1 MDHRVAVIIKLTW
14 SVELFYLA
22 KWCHRYIPSFPH
34 FLLSPS
40 FFHEQVLYTLSI
52 IFTNI
57 SFFSFGE
64 PVIIKRRI
72 DIHSLSLSL
81 KNTIHF
87 LLFVSLFISKYRLKN
102 KTQLSKRAYWCHNP
116 LHLNIRCDML
126 QFVVCSQEANTHIH
140 TSVHVA
146 LKSCTKFNY
155 RDLSYPKRG
164 APGNTVT
171 TLLV

>member
-1 MDHRVAVIIKLTW
+1 M
-14 SVELFYLA
+14 A
-22 KWCHRYIPSFPH
+22 KWCHRSISSFSH
-34 FLLSPS
+34 SLLSPS
-40 FFHEQVLYTLSI
+40 FSHEQALYTLSI

-57 SFFSFGE
+57 SFFSFDE
-64 PVIIKRRI
+64 SVIINVT
-72 DIHSLSLSL
+72 LSLSL
-81 KNTIHF
+81 KNTTCIHF
-87 LLFVSLFISKYRLKN
+87 LLFVSLYISKYRLKN

-164 APGNTVT
+164 APDNTVT